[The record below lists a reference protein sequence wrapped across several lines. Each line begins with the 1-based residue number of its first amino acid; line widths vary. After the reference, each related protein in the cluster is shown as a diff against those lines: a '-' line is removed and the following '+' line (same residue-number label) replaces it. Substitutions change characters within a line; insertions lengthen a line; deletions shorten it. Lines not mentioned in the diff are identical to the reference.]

1 MIYTASLAPFSLQS
15 TWACAFTTRNGRIE
29 WNISQLPTE
38 STVQAD
44 ATISLPTGATVKKA
58 WIALEMTL
66 PETGIALLQCNG
78 IDIAPDGTVPLEG
91 ITADTTMV
99 SAVFTFRAH
108 GVIRQTTSVQT
119 DTLSVTS
126 AVINV
131 EYRAEG
137 EEGDLETEDRAVGIG
152 SSIKLPRLLELSF
165 VSGVPVF
172 TEKARLEPSRL
183 KLDLKLHPLSTAE
196 MDLPEGAETVN
207 AKDFIELYSPYGS
220 AGIFRVTEVSTKYG
234 TRSGQSVYMEHALGT
249 LADSLAIGTQAMT
262 APVAQVISTLLQSQE
277 TNLWVLGSCAVDSTY
292 EMVYEYTYNNL
303 LQALMQLTDMLPEV
317 YYWDLD
323 TSTRPF
329 RMHLKKAE
337 DSDACE
343 CRLSRNL
350 TMAELSLD
358 TSGLCTRVY
367 PFGAGEGTDRM
378 TLTNLIGTQYM
389 DSDKI
394 GIWGT
399 VSRTFTAETIYDAPT
414 LKAVAERYLDRHDH
428 PTVSVTLDAVNL
440 YAATGET
447 FDRFWLG
454 RICRLAL
461 PDYNTTIKERVV
473 QTSWGDVFGA
483 PEAVA
488 VTLANRTRTA
498 SDEIAEL
505 LRDATNSKL
514 LGGSVETI
522 DENSRAGSITPG
534 SPFVQ
539 TFQLSGYGNVLNV
552 KIAYTCMTS
561 EGKSVDCLVAVDGTD
576 VDTTGNE
583 TRVID
588 ITRYL
593 TTDDNGVPVVGEHRV
608 RLQPKTT
615 NTTQSVVDNTIT
627 IKQIEKR

>member
-1 MIYTASLAPFSLQS
+1 MIYTKSLYAFPMQS
-15 TWACAFTTRNGRIE
+15 TWTCAYSMRNGTIV
-29 WNISQLPTE
+29 WHMDQLPTE
-38 STVQAD
+38 STEPID
-44 ATISLPTGATVKKA
+44 TLISLPAGATVLRA
-58 WIALEMTL
+58 WVALEMTL

-91 ITADTTMV
+91 ITADTRMV

-108 GVIRQTTSVQT
+108 GIIRQTTAVQT
-119 DTLSVTS
+119 DTLSVNRAT
-126 AVINV
+126 INV

-137 EEGDLETEDRAVGIG
+137 EEGDLETEDRATGIG

-165 VSGVPVF
+165 ANGVPVF

-220 AGIFRVTEVSTKYG
+220 AGIFRVAEVSTKYG

-277 TNLWVLGSCAVDSTY
+277 TKLWVLGSCAVDSTY
-292 EMVYEYTYNNL
+292 ELVYEYTYNNL
-303 LQALMQLTDMLPEV
+303 LQALMELTDMLPEV

-329 RMHLKKAE
+329 RMHLRKAE

-461 PDYNTTIKERVV
+461 PDYNTTIQERVV

-483 PEAVA
+483 PESVA

-522 DENSRAGSITPG
+522 EENSRAGGITPG

-539 TFQLSGYGNVLNV
+539 TFHISGYGNVLNV
-552 KIAYTCMTS
+552 KTAYTCTTS
-561 EGKSVDCLVAVDGTD
+561 DGKSVDCIVAVDGTD

-593 TTDDNGVPVVGEHRV
+593 TTDENGVPVVGEHKV

>member
-1 MIYTASLAPFSLQS
+1 MIYTKSLYAFPMQS
-15 TWACAFTTRNGRIE
+15 TWTCAYSMRNGTIV
-29 WNISQLPTE
+29 WHMDQLPTE
-38 STVQAD
+38 STEPID
-44 ATISLPTGATVKKA
+44 TLISLPAGATVKKA

-78 IDIAPDGTVPLEG
+78 IDISQDGTVPLEG

-99 SAVFTFRAH
+99 SAVFAFRAH
-108 GVIRQTTSVQT
+108 GMIRQTTAEQT
-119 DTLSVTS
+119 DTLTVTS

-137 EEGDLETEDRAVGIG
+137 ELETEDRATGVG
-152 SSIKLPRLLELSF
+152 SSIKLPRLLKLSF
-165 VSGVPVF
+165 VNGVPVF
-172 TEKARLEPSRL
+172 AEKARLEPSRL

-277 TNLWVLGSCAVDSTY
+277 TKLWVLGSCAVDPTY
-292 EMVYEYTYNNL
+292 ELVYEYTYNNL
-303 LQALMQLTDMLPEV
+303 LQALMELTDMLPEV
-317 YYWDLD
+317 YYWYLD

-461 PDYNTTIKERVV
+461 PDYNTTIQERVV

-483 PEAVA
+483 PESVA

-522 DENSRAGSITPG
+522 EENSRAGSITPG

-539 TFQLSGYGNVLNV
+539 TFHISGYGNVLNV

-561 EGKSVDCLVAVDGTD
+561 EGKSVDCKVEVDGNK

-593 TTDDNGVPVVGEHRV
+593 KTDENGVPVVGEHRV
-608 RLQPKTT
+608 RLEPNTLV
-615 NTTQSVVDNTIT
+615 TTQSVVDNTIT